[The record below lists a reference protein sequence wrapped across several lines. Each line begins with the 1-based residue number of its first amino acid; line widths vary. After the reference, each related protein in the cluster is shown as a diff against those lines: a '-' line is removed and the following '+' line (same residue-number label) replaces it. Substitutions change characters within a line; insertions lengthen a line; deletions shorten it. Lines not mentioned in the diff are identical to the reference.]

1 MKKEKSI
8 KDWQNMY
15 DKLTNPE
22 LRDKAKRE
30 AEKIKR
36 KEEKISDT
44 GL

>member
-8 KDWQNMY
+8 KDWQMMY

-22 LRDKAKRE
+22 LREKAKQE
-30 AEKIKR
+30 AERIKR
-36 KEEKISDT
+36 KEDKRSDT